1 MLMNDRELLAKTLQ
15 AEAGNQGLG
24 GMLAVGSVIRNR
36 MQQGGSLS
44 DVILAPA
51 QFSAWNKVTG
61 AAGGEQ
67 GQDMAALK
75 PSEDAYAA
83 ADAILTGNAPDV
95 TGGATHYYNPSISQP
110 DWGKEKAG
118 GDWTKIG
125 AHIFGKAGDFR
136 TGAAKMNGTQTPP
149 MQMFQEQQPQQK
161 PRGLL
166 GGLDQDFAEKLYIA
180 ALAGSPNAAQFAP
193 LVQGI
198 MQRGKE
204 RRAEAKEQRQ
214 RNKSLEYLKQRA
226 DAGDAMAGQIYSAV
240 STGVLPV
247 GAGVSEYLTQSFK
260 GNGVT
265 DTTDYKNYSEYVKG
279 MENPIS
285 FKEYM
290 DAKNR
295 KPLQNK
301 GTYRYDNRIIGEV
314 TFDPN
319 SGEYFETVNGQRVP
333 IDISKAQPVTDATFA
348 KAIPNY
354 GDFVKLSEGLSED
367 RTSMDRLQS
376 YMKSIG
382 NTNEGFQRL
391 GDQMTASLKTLLSGI
406 AGPEWTT
413 LSKEELNAAVA
424 QGQLQGLIGRFRI
437 ETVGGGVMTEQDAL
451 RIIANL
457 GGDVNAL
464 QNKEIVAQ
472 QIETLFRGKL
482 KSFDSKRK
490 RHDAAIDALYGGMGF
505 DKVDE
510 YEFDEDIFNLKG
522 SVSDTK
528 TTMTDDQLLSGAQGK
543 TGAALSQYLQSLS
556 EADFNRLMQLQQ

>member
-1 MLMNDRELLAKTLQ
+1 MDYRQLAYQTAQKYGIDPDLFVRQIQ
-15 AEAGNQGLG
+15 AESAFRPDAVSSAGAIGLG
-24 GMLAVGSVIRNR
+24 QLM
-36 MQQGGSLS
+36 
-44 DVILAPA
+44 PA
-51 QFSAWNKVTG
+51 TAKELGVDPNDPVQNLEG
-61 AAGGEQ
+61 AARYMKQQLDRFG
-67 GQDMAALK
+67 DPALALAAYNAG
-75 PSEDAYAA
+75 PSRVA
-83 ADAILTGNAPDV
+83 
-95 TGGATHYYNPSISQP
+95 
-110 DWGKEKAG
+110 KAG
-118 GDWTKIG
+118 GVPNITETQNYVAKILG
-125 AHIFGKAGDFR
+125 GKG
-136 TGAAKMNGTQTPP
+136 GAA
-149 MQMFQEQQPQQK
+149 MFQEQQNQQQPQ
-161 PRGLL
+161 GLL
-166 GGLDQDFAEKLYIA
+166 GGLLGGQGIGGALGLSEDFRDRLAMGIM
-180 ALAGSPNAAQFAP
+180 AGSDPRQFAP
-193 LVQGI
+193 LI
-198 MQRGKE
+198 AQRAASMKE
-204 RRAEAKEQRQ
+204 RKAEAKEQRQ

-226 DAGDAMAGQIYSAV
+226 DAGDAMAGQIYGAV

-247 GAGVSEYLTQSFK
+247 GAGVSEYLAQSLK

-295 KPLQNK
+295 KPLENK

-333 IDISKAQPVTDATFA
+333 IDISKAEPVTDATFA

-510 YEFDEDIFNLKG
+510 YEFDEGIFNLKG

-528 TTMTDDQLLSGAQGK
+528 TTMTDDQLLAGTQGK
-543 TGAALSQYLQSLS
+543 TPAELSQYLQSLS
-556 EADFNRLMQLQQ
+556 EADFNRLMQLQ

>member
-1 MLMNDRELLAKTLQ
+1 MQLDDRELIARTLQ

-24 GMLAVGSVIRNR
+24 GMLAVGSVIKNR
-36 MQQGGSLS
+36 MGSGQS
-44 DVILAPA
+44 FRDVILAPA
-51 QFSAWNKVTG
+51 QFSAWNKFTG

-67 GQDMAALK
+67 GQDMSKVK
-75 PSEDAYAA
+75 PSKDAYAA
-83 ADAILTGNAPDV
+83 ADALISGNIADI
-95 TGGATHYYNPSISQP
+95 TGGATHYYNPDISNP
-110 DWGKEKAG
+110 NWGASAG

-125 AHIFGKAGDFR
+125 SHVFGKAGDFR
-136 TGAAKMNGTQTPP
+136 TGATDMIGAQAPQ
-149 MQMFQEQQPQQK
+149 QMAQQEQ

-166 GGLDQDFAEKLYIA
+166 GGMIDRDFADQLYMA
-180 ALAGSPNAAQFAP
+180 ALAGSPNAQRYQP
-193 LVQGI
+193 LIQQVAAGQ
-198 MQRGKE
+198 E
-204 RRAEAKEQRQ
+204 TRRAEEKEQRQ

-226 DAGDAMAGQIYSAV
+226 DAGDAMAGQIYGAV

-247 GAGVSEYLTQSFK
+247 GAGVSEYLTQSLK

-290 DAKNR
+290 DVKNR

-424 QGQLQGLIGRFRI
+424 KGQLQGLIGRFRI

-510 YEFDEDIFNLKG
+510 YEFDEGIFNLKG
-522 SVSDTK
+522 SVSETK
-528 TTMTDDQLLSGAQGK
+528 ATMSDDELLAGAKGK
-543 TGAALSQYLQSLS
+543 TGTALSQYLQSLS

>member
-1 MLMNDRELLAKTLQ
+1 MAVSDFFSQYAPYAQSVSRSTGIDPRIVLAQ
-15 AEAGNQGLG
+15 
-24 GMLAVGSVIRNR
+24 
-36 MQQGGSLS
+36 
-44 DVILAPA
+44 
-51 QFSAWNKVTG
+51 
-61 AAGGEQ
+61 
-67 GQDMAALK
+67 AALETGYGRSAPNYNLFGIK
-75 PSEDAYAA
+75 GKGSTQQTKEFVDGKMVSMPQEFRAYGSPEESFQDYAKLMSGKRYEGVRSGGTLEEQIAA
-83 ADAILTGNAPDV
+83 LQKSGY
-95 TGGATHYYNPSISQP
+95 ATDPKYGQKVMQI
-110 DWGKEKAG
+110 
-118 GDWTKIG
+118 
-125 AHIFGKAGDFR
+125 
-136 TGAAKMNGTQTPP
+136 AKGIKLEGLPMNGPTQ
-149 MQMFQEQQPQQK
+149 QKQPQ
-161 PRGLL
+161 GLL
-166 GGLDQDFAEKLYIA
+166 GGLLGGQGIGG
-180 ALAGSPNAAQFAP
+180 ALGLSDDLRDRLAMGIMAGSDPRQFAP
-193 LVQGI
+193 LI
-198 MQRGKE
+198 EQRAASMKE
-204 RRAEAKEQRQ
+204 RKAEAKEQRQ

-226 DAGDAMAGQIYSAV
+226 DAGDAMAGQIYGAV

-247 GAGVSEYLTQSFK
+247 GAGVSEYLTQSLK

-290 DAKNR
+290 DAKDLQ
-295 KPLQNK
+295 PIQNK

-314 TFDPN
+314 MFDPN
-319 SGEYFETVNGQRVP
+319 KGEFFETVNGQRVP

-510 YEFDEDIFNLKG
+510 YEFDEDVFNLKG

-528 TTMTDDQLLSGAQGK
+528 ATMTDDQLLSGAQGK

-556 EADFNRLMQLQQ
+556 EADFNRLMQLQ

>member
-1 MLMNDRELLAKTLQ
+1 MDYRQLAYQTAQKYGIDPDLFVRQIQ
-15 AEAGNQGLG
+15 AESAFRPDAVSSTGAIGLG
-24 GMLAVGSVIRNR
+24 QLMPATAKELGV
-36 MQQGGSLS
+36 
-44 DVILAPA
+44 DPTDPA
-51 QFSAWNKVTG
+51 QNLEG
-61 AAGGEQ
+61 AARYMRQQLDRFGDPALALAAYNAGPSRVAKANGVPNITETQNYVAKILGG
-67 GQDMAALK
+67 K
-75 PSEDAYAA
+75 
-83 ADAILTGNAPDV
+83 
-95 TGGATHYYNPSISQP
+95 GGA
-110 DWGKEKAG
+110 AM
-118 GDWTKIG
+118 
-125 AHIFGKAGDFR
+125 A
-136 TGAAKMNGTQTPP
+136 
-149 MQMFQEQQPQQK
+149 QEPQQPQ
-161 PRGLL
+161 GLL
-166 GGLDQDFAEKLYIA
+166 GGILGGQGIGGALGLSDDFRDKLAMAIM
-180 ALAGSPNAAQFAP
+180 AGSGDARLQPLIAQRAAD
-193 LVQGI
+193 
-198 MQRGKE
+198 MKE

-214 RNKSLEYLKQRA
+214 RNKSLEFLKHRA
-226 DAGDAMAGQIYSAV
+226 DAGDAMAGQLYGAV

-247 GAGVSEYLTQSFK
+247 GAGVSEYLTQSLK

-279 MENPIS
+279 MESPIS

-319 SGEYFETVNGQRVP
+319 SGEYFETLNGQRVP
-333 IDISKAQPVTDATFA
+333 IDISKAQPVTDATFS

-391 GDQMTASLKTLLSGI
+391 GDQMTASLRTLLSGI

-424 QGQLQGLIGRFRI
+424 KGQLQGLIGRFRI

-464 QNKEIVAQ
+464 QNKEIVSQ

-510 YEFDEDIFNLKG
+510 YEFDEDVFNLRG
-522 SVSDTK
+522 SVSDGK
-528 TTMTDDQLLSGAQGK
+528 ATMTDNQLLSGAQGK

-556 EADFNRLMQLQQ
+556 EADFNRLMQLQ